1 MADEDQ
7 TDDLSADERRQFDRS
22 RLIVDVHFDG
32 ADSTGVAGTKDIS
45 LGGLYL
51 STQVQIPEGAR
62 LTLRIPLGGEHV
74 IVKADVVYSNPGHGV
89 GVRFHRLSDEAHAVM
104 ERELPAP

>member
-1 MADEDQ
+1 MNDEDLCE
-7 TDDLSADERRQFDRS
+7 DSLSEERRQYDRS

-32 ADSTGVAGTKDIS
+32 GDATGIASSKDIS

-51 STQVQIPEGAR
+51 NTQTEIPVGAT
-62 LTLRIPLGGEHV
+62 LALRIPLGGQHV
-74 IVKADVVYSNPGHGV
+74 VIKAEVIYSNPGHGV
-89 GVRFHRLSDEAHAVM
+89 GVQFHQLPGHVREIM

>member
-1 MADEDQ
+1 MSEQ
-7 TDDLSADERRQFDRS
+7 IESGDLSPDERRQFNRS

-51 STQVQIPEGAR
+51 DTQVEIPEGST
-62 LTLRIPLGGEHV
+62 LMLRIPLGGQHV

-89 GVRFHRLSDEAHAVM
+89 GVRFHRLSEEARILM
-104 ERELPAP
+104 QRELPQP

>member
-1 MADEDQ
+1 MADENQ
-7 TDDLSADERRQFDRS
+7 TDDLSPDERRQFDRS

-51 STQVQIPEGAR
+51 STQERIPEGAT

-74 IVKADVVYSNPGHGV
+74 VVKADVVYSNPGHGV
-89 GVRFHRLSDEAHAVM
+89 GVRFHRLSDEAHTMM

>member
-1 MADEDQ
+1 MADENQ
-7 TDDLSADERRQFDRS
+7 TDDLSPDERRQFDRS

-51 STQVQIPEGAR
+51 STQERIPEGST
-62 LTLRIPLGGEHV
+62 LTLRIPLGGNHV
-74 IVKADVVYSNPGHGV
+74 VVKADVVYSNPGHGV

>member
-1 MADEDQ
+1 MAEEDQ
-7 TDDLSADERRQFDRS
+7 SDEVSPDERRQFDRA

-32 ADSTGVAGTKDIS
+32 ADSTGVAGSKDIS

-51 STQVQIPEGAR
+51 STQVQIPEGAT

-74 IVKADVVYSNPGHGV
+74 IVRADVVYSNPGHGV
-89 GVRFHRLSDEAHAVM
+89 GVRFHRLSDEAHALM

>member
-1 MADEDQ
+1 MADADQ

-32 ADSTGVAGTKDIS
+32 ADSTGIAGTKDIS

-51 STQVQIPEGAR
+51 STQVPIPEGAT

>member
-1 MADEDQ
+1 MANEDQ
-7 TDDLSADERRQFDRS
+7 SEEISPDERRQFDRS

-51 STQVQIPEGAR
+51 STQVRIPEGAT
-62 LTLRIPLGGEHV
+62 LTLRIPLGGQHV

-89 GVRFHRLSDEAHAVM
+89 GLRFHRLSDEALSLM
-104 ERELPAP
+104 ERELPQP

>member
-7 TDDLSADERRQFDRS
+7 SDEISPDDRRQFDRS

-51 STQVQIPEGAR
+51 STQVLIPLGAT

-74 IVKADVVYSNPGHGV
+74 ITKADVIYRNPGHGV
-89 GVRFHRLSDEAHAVM
+89 GVRFHRLSEGAQALM
-104 ERELPAP
+104 ERELPLP

>member
-7 TDDLSADERRQFDRS
+7 TDDLSPDERRQFDRS

-32 ADSTGVAGTKDIS
+32 GDSTGVAGTKDIS

-51 STQVQIPEGAR
+51 STQERIPEGST
-62 LTLRIPLGGEHV
+62 LTLRIPLGGQHV
-74 IVKADVVYSNPGHGV
+74 VVKADVVYSNPGHGV
-89 GVRFHRLSDEAHAVM
+89 GVRFHRLSDEAHTVM